1 MSVHATAKRGFD
13 VLLSASALTV
23 AAPSLLFL
31 SLAIWLT
38 MGRPV
43 LFRQQRL
50 GLHGRPFTVLKFRT
64 MTDARDADGHLL
76 PDAERTT
83 RIGALLRATSLDEL
97 PQLWNVLE
105 GEMSLVGTRPHPLK
119 YLDRYSP
126 EQRLRLEVKP
136 GLTTLSAVNGR
147 NAQSWSD
154 KLAWDVTYVERQSL
168 WLDLNILGRTVLTV
182 ISRRGASDVAPMPEF
197 LGTEKEADG

>member
-1 MSVHATAKRGFD
+1 MSVHATAKRGVD

-97 PQLWNVLE
+97 PQLWNVLK

-119 YLDRYSP
+119 YLDRYNP
-126 EQRLRLEVKP
+126 EQRRRLEVKP

-168 WLDLNILGRTVLTV
+168 WLDLSILGRTVLTV

>member
-1 MSVHATAKRGFD
+1 MSVHATAKRGLD
-13 VLLSASALTV
+13 VLFSAIALTV

-97 PQLWNVLE
+97 PQLWNVLK

>member
-1 MSVHATAKRGFD
+1 MSVHATAKRSLD
-13 VLLSASALTV
+13 VLFSAIALIGL
-23 AAPSLLFL
+23 APTLALLAL
-31 SLAIWLT
+31 VVWLT

-64 MTDARDADGHLL
+64 MRNDRDADGHLL

-83 RIGALLRATSLDEL
+83 RIGGLLRATSLDEL
-97 PQLWNVLE
+97 PQLWNVLK

-126 EQRLRLEVKP
+126 EQRRRLDVKP

-154 KLAWDVTYVERQSL
+154 KLAWDIAYVERQSL
-168 WLDLNILGRTVLTV
+168 WLDLSILGRTVLTV

>member
-1 MSVHATAKRGFD
+1 MSVHATAKRGVD

-97 PQLWNVLE
+97 PQLWNVLK

>member
-50 GLHGRPFTVLKFRT
+50 GLLGRPFTVLKFRT

-97 PQLWNVLE
+97 PQLWNVLR

-126 EQRLRLEVKP
+126 EQRRRLEVKP